1 MIDALK
7 QLRMFD
13 WMVVAAGLGFVTA
26 LQVNGPPVHRLDQP
40 APVARD
46 MARVVQIGGPHPSSG
61 TKAAEAYSE
70 FKNLDTHIGA
80 FAASESGAYGY
91 STGYNSR
98 EMAEEV
104 ALFRC
109 AKLGEVCRV
118 IAVVLPNDPVER
130 GGMIL
135 SQSAQQGYAE
145 HLTYPGFHAFASSE
159 SGAWGSAWAFSTPF
173 GARARAMANCR
184 VYLQRQID
192 KGLPTRPCRFI
203 D

>member
-13 WMVVAAGLGFVTA
+13 WMVVAAGLGFVAA
-26 LQVNGPPVHRLDQP
+26 LQFNDRPVDLVDHP

-46 MARVVQIGGPHPSSG
+46 IGRVEQIGGPHPTSG
-61 TKAAEAYSE
+61 TEAAEAFSE
-70 FKNLDTHIGA
+70 FQNLDTYIGA
-80 FAASESGAYGY
+80 FAASESGAHGY
-91 STGYNSR
+91 AIGYNSR

-104 ALFRC
+104 AVFRC
-109 AKLGEVCRV
+109 AKFGEGCRV
-118 IAVVLPNDPVER
+118 IAVLLPNDPVER
-130 GGMIL
+130 GGIIL
-135 SQSAQQGYAE
+135 SQSTQRGYAE
-145 HLTYPGFHAFASSE
+145 HLAHPGFHAFASSE
-159 SGAWGSAWAFSTPF
+159 SGAWGSAWAYRTPF

-184 VYLQRQID
+184 LYLQRQID